1 MLWNVYIVSFARE
14 LWARNRNTGVMNL
27 YMVVQTMNVEDF
39 TGDRVS
45 LVKK

>member
-1 MLWNVYIVSFARE
+1 MYVVSFARE
-14 LWARNRNTGVMNL
+14 LWARNRNMGVGNM

-39 TGDRVS
+39 TGGRVS